1 MPNQNKRKDE
11 KNKKTFF
18 ETFNES
24 YGKIIINTDEQ
35 IDMQD
40 EKPDDGENTDQKTR
54 SKNKNIQIK
63 QTEDSSTSNK
73 KRGISMDINEI
84 EKAWQKNKASD
95 PEETVME
102 NIEMT
107 KASIKS
113 IVRHANALAV
123 GLNESNQSSLSEGW
137 IQSKITIIEDYL
149 KAVHDYVMYYEEEKE
164 ESEDVE

>member
-1 MPNQNKRKDE
+1 M

-18 ETFNES
+18 ETFNQT
-24 YGKIIINTDEQ
+24 YGKITTDIDEQ
-35 IDMQD
+35 TDMKN
-40 EKPDDGENTDQKTR
+40 ETPDDGEKPDQKTR

-113 IVRHANALAV
+113 IVRHANALSA

-149 KAVHDYVMYYEEEKE
+149 KAVHDYVMYYEEEQE
-164 ESEDVE
+164 ESEDIE